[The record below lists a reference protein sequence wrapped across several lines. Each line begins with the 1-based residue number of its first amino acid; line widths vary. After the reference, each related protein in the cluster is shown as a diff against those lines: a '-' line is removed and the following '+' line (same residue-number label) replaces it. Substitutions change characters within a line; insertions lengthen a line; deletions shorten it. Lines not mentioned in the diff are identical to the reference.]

1 MTDAVVVGSGP
12 NGLAAA
18 ITLALAGRSVRVLEG
33 AATIGGGTRTEELTL
48 PGYLHDVCSGIHP
61 LAVASPFLRS
71 LPLAEHGLRLLHPD
85 LPLAHPLD
93 GGRAAAL
100 HRSLDLTARGLGA
113 DGAAYRRLMAPLVA
127 GWQPLL
133 ADVLGPPR
141 LPRHPLLTGRFAVD
155 AVRPVDR
162 LARARFRGEAA
173 RALLAGC
180 GAHSMLPLSAAGTSA
195 FALGL
200 GLLGHAAGWPV
211 AAGGSRAITDAMAS
225 LLRSLGG
232 EIETGRPVASLAD
245 AGPARAVLLDVGPG
259 ALAAIAGD
267 RLPARYRRALARF
280 RHGPGAFKIDYALSE
295 PVPWAAEE
303 ARRAGTVHVGGT
315 LSEIAAAEADVA
327 ARRHPARP
335 FVLVGQ
341 QSLADPGRAPAGRHT
356 LWAYCHVPSGSDR
369 DMTAAVEGQIERFA
383 PGFRDVVLARRATG
397 AGGARGP
404 QPEHGR
410 RRHQRRCRRPGADAG
425 PSHGPPRPL
434 RDARRAAVSVLGLD
448 PARGRRARDVR
459 LACRPG
465 GASRRAPL
473 APVRRSKL
481 A

>member
-1 MTDAVVVGSGP
+1 
-12 NGLAAA
+12 
-18 ITLALAGRSVRVLEG
+18 
-33 AATIGGGTRTEELTL
+33 
-48 PGYLHDVCSGIHP
+48 
-61 LAVASPFLRS
+61 
-71 LPLAEHGLRLLHPD
+71 
-85 LPLAHPLD
+85 
-93 GGRAAAL
+93 
-100 HRSLDLTARGLGA
+100 
-113 DGAAYRRLMAPLVA
+113 
-127 GWQPLL
+127 
-133 ADVLGPPR
+133 
-141 LPRHPLLTGRFAVD
+141 
-155 AVRPVDR
+155 
-162 LARARFRGEAA
+162 
-173 RALLAGC
+173 
-180 GAHSMLPLSAAGTSA
+180 MLPLSAAGTSA

-245 AGPARAVLLDVGPG
+245 TGPARAVLLDVGPG

-267 RLPARYRRALARF
+267 RLPARYRRALAEF

-327 ARRHPARP
+327 ARRHAERP

-397 AGGARGP
+397 PAALEARNPNMVGGDINGGAADLV
-404 QPEHGR
+404 QMLA
-410 RRHQRRCRRPGADAG
+410 RPM
-425 PSHGPPRPL
+425 
-434 RDARRAAVSVLGLD
+434 ARRVPYATPD
-448 PARGRRARDVR
+448 ER
-459 LACRPG
+459 LFLCSASTPPG
-465 GASRRAPL
+465 GGVHGMCGWHAARAAL
-473 APVRRSKL
+473 RGVLR
-481 A
+481 